1 MVSEKYHKYQ
11 PLGSAASRLL
21 CISLSYTNLQQVFGD
36 HLDRDVNLQNHLS
49 TTSQTAGQHSVLKH
63 HHSKQ
68 MILRL
73 LRKLPDEFATAWEA
87 DGNRGERKMI
97 SIPISNTHKG

>member
-49 TTSQTAGQHSVLKH
+49 TTSQTAG
-63 HHSKQ
+63 
-68 MILRL
+68 
-73 LRKLPDEFATAWEA
+73 
-87 DGNRGERKMI
+87 
-97 SIPISNTHKG
+97 